1 MSGKSSN
8 EQSNTNPGL
17 NSRALV
23 GEEAQVEMSR
33 LLAIE
38 GETIHTLRRI
48 SSQRVLEE
56 EIYNDM
62 INNVVSIIKKNTHV
76 IHLQVPA

>member
-1 MSGKSSN
+1 
-8 EQSNTNPGL
+8 
-17 NSRALV
+17 
-23 GEEAQVEMSR
+23 MSR

-62 INNVVSIIKKNTHV
+62 LNNVVSIVKENTHV